1 MIRRLLSG
9 IRVVDVSQY
18 LPGPFAAQILG
29 DLGAEVVKVE
39 PPAGDPMRRL
49 GDVDGD
55 GLSPTYKLVNGG
67 KTVLRLDLKD
77 AAGVEAFARLL
88 ARADVLVE
96 SYRPGTLERLGFGRE
111 RLAELNPRL
120 VHVAL
125 SGWGQSGPYRL
136 RAGHDI
142 TYMAVGG
149 GLLMSG
155 TTEAPVGAFPPTA
168 DYASGVQAAL
178 AVTAALFDRERSGR
192 GAHLDLSLMETVLGW
207 QADTLTAAARGTLPP
222 RATGLL
228 SGGAAW
234 YRIYRTADGRFIAV
248 GAVEEKFWEMM
259 CRAVGR
265 PDWIA
270 RHADPL
276 PQDALAAEVAELFAS
291 RPLDHWAAIFAE
303 VDCCVEP
310 VLHPAEMPGHPHLE
324 ARGQLRRR
332 DGLVEVLFGMHLDGE
347 PPAGRDPVREAGAED
362 ILAAWEAGRGN

>member
-49 GDVDGD
+49 GFVDAD
-55 GLSPTYKLVNGG
+55 GLSPTYKLVNAG
-67 KTVLRLDLKD
+67 KTVLRLDLKRKD
-77 AAGVEAFARLL
+77 GGEAFARLL
-88 ARADVLVE
+88 GTADVLVE
-96 SYRPGTLERLGFGRE
+96 SYRPGTFDRLGFGRE
-111 RLAELNPRL
+111 RLAGLNPRL

-125 SGWGQSGPYRL
+125 SGWGQTGPYRL

-155 TTEAPVGAFPPTA
+155 TPEVPIGAFPPTA

-178 AVTAALFDRERSGR
+178 AVAAALFDRERSGR
-192 GAHLDLSLMETVLGW
+192 GAYLDLSLMETVLGW

-234 YRIYRTADGRFIAV
+234 YRIYRTADGRFMAV
-248 GAVEEKFWEMM
+248 GALEEKFWEMM
-259 CRAVGR
+259 CRAMER

-270 RHADPL
+270 RHGDPL
-276 PQDALAAEVAELFAS
+276 PQEDLAAEVAAAFAAH
-291 RPLDHWAAIFAE
+291 PQEHWAAVFAE

-310 VLHPAEMPGHPHLE
+310 VLHPSEMPGHPHLE
-324 ARGQLRRR
+324 ARGQIRRR
-332 DGLVEVLFGMHLDGE
+332 DGLVETLFGMHLDGE
-347 PPAGRDPVREAGAED
+347 PPSVRPPVREAGVED
-362 ILAAWEAGRGN
+362 ILAAWEAR

>member
-9 IRVVDVSQY
+9 IRVVDLSQW
-18 LPGPFAAQILG
+18 LPGPFAAQILA
-29 DLGAEVVKVE
+29 DLGGEVVKVE

-49 GDVDGD
+49 GSIDED
-55 GLSPTYKLVNGG
+55 GLSPTYKLVNAG
-67 KTVLRLDLKD
+67 KTVLRIDLKD
-77 AAGVEAFARLL
+77 PAGREAFAELL
-88 ARADVLVE
+88 AGADVLVE
-96 SYRPGTLERLGFGRE
+96 SYRPGTLDRLGFGRE
-111 RLAELNPRL
+111 RMAGLNPRL

-125 SGWGQSGPYRL
+125 SGWGQGGPYRL

-142 TYMAVGG
+142 NYMAVGG
-149 GLLMSG
+149 GLMMSG
-155 TTEAPVGAFPPTA
+155 TREAPVGAFPPTA

-192 GAHLDLSLMETVLGW
+192 GAYLDLSLMETVLGW

-222 RATGLL
+222 RATGIL

-234 YRIYRTADGRFIAV
+234 YRIYRTADDRFISV
-248 GAVEEKFWEMM
+248 GAVEEKFWEAM

-276 PQDALAAEVAELFAS
+276 PQDTLIDEVAELYAS
-291 RPLDHWAAIFAE
+291 RPLEHWAALFAE

-310 VLHPAEMPGHPHLE
+310 VLHPADMPGHPHLE
-324 ARGQLRRR
+324 ARGQLRSRG
-332 DGLVEVLFGMHLDGE
+332 GLVEVLFGLHVDGE
-347 PPAGRDPVREAGAED
+347 PPPDREPVREATTAD
-362 ILAAWEAGRGN
+362 TLAAWAKRGG